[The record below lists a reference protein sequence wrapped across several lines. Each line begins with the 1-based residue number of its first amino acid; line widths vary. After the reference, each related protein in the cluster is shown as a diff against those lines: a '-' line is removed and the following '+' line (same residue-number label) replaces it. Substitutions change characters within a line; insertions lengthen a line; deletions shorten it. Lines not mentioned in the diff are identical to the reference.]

1 MSSPASFV
9 TARQGRSSLL
19 TPDDSSPLGSDP
31 EPVSDDFTSHH
42 PQAPLHRPAKPLSYQ
57 LRTHSLVY
65 LDGQQY
71 LDGFTLLDSLLV
83 AGNSISTPENPQ
95 PALLPPSQYLALAS
109 TLMVYPSLTTKA
121 KSFDKQK
128 AANSAL
134 HYLRNVSKVVDP
146 SSDTLQSAFAFPV
159 QGSTRRGGRSRG
171 DESPDGGIGETK
183 LTTNVANAGS
193 IWARAEDFWHIV
205 GWAFN
210 CSVAHKGR
218 WERWKLWLELM
229 LDIVEADWN
238 KRMPLFSTASNDDHT
253 TTLIWRYIASQD
265 PQSRTTRRRILRAIL
280 ADGTSKAMKEFT
292 EVFKDET
299 KERKQDDEAATK
311 VQKPLDID
319 NDEFGDYD
327 VSDDEDAVMEDTA
340 ERVWTRPSRKV
351 SRQRE
356 SSSSSQDSSEED
368 EVDSEARDPIERL
381 GGMDAI
387 VLRQRLLRL
396 LVDVAAATGH
406 LNKAKNLY
414 SPAPFST
421 ADDLFDLYTEF
432 LRPLP
437 TSVFSIF
444 LSTSKLD
451 PAAQSRLNTTLLI
464 PLLLTNPSEYYP
476 LPNQS
481 QFEEHYLPFAANTH
495 SYGDNAKISL
505 IFESIFIQMMKNDA
519 LQPSKGLRVA
529 VENGVAARQ
538 AQAYGDARR
547 KQHRTSEEAVAKD
560 ILKLSQERLL
570 GLVEILE
577 LSSDD
582 LPSLPSN
589 ASTPRA
595 ANEAVSSP
603 LSSAISDHDIDAM
616 ED

>member
-9 TARQGRSSLL
+9 TARQAQSSLL
-19 TPDDSSPLGSDP
+19 TPDDSSPPGSEP
-31 EPVSDDFTSHH
+31 EPVSDDFTYHH
-42 PQAPLHRPAKPLSYQ
+42 PQAPLHRPTKPLTYQ

-83 AGNSISTPENPQ
+83 AGNSISTPENPH
-95 PALLPPSQYLALAS
+95 PALLPPPQYLALAS
-109 TLMVYPSLTTKA
+109 TLIVYPSLTTKA

-146 SSDTLQSAFAFPV
+146 SSDALQTAFAFATP
-159 QGSTRRGGRSRG
+159 GSTRRAGRGRG
-171 DESPDGGIGETK
+171 EDSPDGLGETK

-193 IWARAEDFWHIV
+193 IWTRAEDFWHIV

-210 CSVAHKGR
+210 CSVAYKNR

-229 LDIVEADWN
+229 LDFVEADWN
-238 KRMPLFSTASNDDHT
+238 KRMPLFSTANSDDHIA
-253 TTLIWRYIASQD
+253 TLIWRYIASQE

-292 EVFKDET
+292 EVFKDEA
-299 KERKQDDEAATK
+299 KERKQDEEAVIK

-327 VSDDEDAVMEDTA
+327 LSEDEDAVMEDTT
-340 ERVWTRPSRKV
+340 ERASTRPSRKA
-351 SRQRE
+351 SRQKE
-356 SSSSSQDSSEED
+356 SSTSSEYSSDED
-368 EVDSEARDPIERL
+368 EDGREARDPVERL

-387 VLRQRLLRL
+387 KLRQRLLHL

-406 LNKAKNLY
+406 LSKAKKMY

-451 PAAQSRLNTTLLI
+451 PSAQARLNTTLLI
-464 PLLLTNPSEYYP
+464 PLLPANPSEYYP
-476 LPNQS
+476 LPDQS

-505 IFESIFIQMMKNDA
+505 IFESLFIQMMKNNA
-519 LQPSKGLRVA
+519 LQPSKELRQA
-529 VENGVAARQ
+529 VEEGVAARQ
-538 AQAYGDARR
+538 AKAYGDARR
-547 KQHRTSEEAVAKD
+547 KQRRESEEAAAKD
-560 ILKLSQERLL
+560 ILKMSQERLL

-589 ASTPRA
+589 ASTPRGVNQA
-595 ANEAVSSP
+595 ISSP

-616 ED
+616 EH